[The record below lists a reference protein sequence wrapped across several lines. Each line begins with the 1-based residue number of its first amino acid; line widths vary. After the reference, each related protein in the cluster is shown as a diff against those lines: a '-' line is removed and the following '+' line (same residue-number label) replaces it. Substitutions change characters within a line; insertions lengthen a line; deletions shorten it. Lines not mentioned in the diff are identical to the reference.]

1 MRPEVDKKYSRRIG
15 YSGRSHMSL
24 GSLGLVYYGQIK
36 KQAGK
41 SARLNHRG
49 ILLTNFLINL
59 NGNEPVSNSARLR
72 AVRLGPAF
80 GIIKGD
86 HRKHREPIW
95 GRSINNFS
103 RSRSVPKIKAFSLEV
118 QPKCMQFLSPNL
130 VYGPSSSA
138 QNHSIVMLGCSLGA
152 QTNRTTPLS
161 GRSGTSALFLSK
173 S

>member
-86 HRKHREPIW
+86 HRKHREPI
-95 GRSINNFS
+95 
-103 RSRSVPKIKAFSLEV
+103 
-118 QPKCMQFLSPNL
+118 
-130 VYGPSSSA
+130 
-138 QNHSIVMLGCSLGA
+138 
-152 QTNRTTPLS
+152 
-161 GRSGTSALFLSK
+161 
-173 S
+173 